1 MVPDHWSNNAM
12 VSMDRFGLIDTV
24 KLSMKEAQA
33 EANRKM
39 VETIDI
45 LC

>member
-1 MVPDHWSNNAM
+1 M
-12 VSMDRFGLIDTV
+12 VSVCPVHGLIDTV
-24 KLSMKEAQA
+24 KMSMKVAQA